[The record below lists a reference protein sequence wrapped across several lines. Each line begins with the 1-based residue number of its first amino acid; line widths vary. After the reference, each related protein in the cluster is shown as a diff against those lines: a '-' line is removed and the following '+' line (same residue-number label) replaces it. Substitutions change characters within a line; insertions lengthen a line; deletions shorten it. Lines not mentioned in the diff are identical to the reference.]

1 MAAQDKKNEG
11 LTAATKA
18 AADEAAR
25 ALHEAKTDFS
35 EKLTS
40 LATTVDE
47 NDKKADKKIK
57 DLIGIVNENALK
69 DKQGRE
75 MLQELQKSNKLEL
88 ETAIHNAVEAGEKR
102 AREVEVHAKDMN
114 DKTRAQ
120 MSQRISTEISELTKK
135 IRSDVEGLQ
144 LQTKEARAQM
154 KAEVLASLRDEQVI
168 MKQNLEA
175 AIKWSNQEFVKLD
188 ETLASNEETSATAR
202 ADLN

>member
-102 AREVEVHAKDMN
+102 AREVEAHATDMN
-114 DKTRAQ
+114 DKT
-120 MSQRISTEISELTKK
+120 
-135 IRSDVEGLQ
+135 
-144 LQTKEARAQM
+144 RAQM